1 MKNNGSY
8 QIQKLPNGLQVVAA
22 PLKERMSAAVGIWVK
37 IGGRDETERLCGVS
51 HFLEH
56 MVFKGTKTRSADKI
70 KESVEGVGGTLNA
83 FTGEEYTCFLA
94 KIAHRHFDDVFDVLA
109 DMVKNATITQ
119 KDLTKERT
127 VILEEIKMTQDQPAQ
142 LVEEVLS
149 EMMWPGHALGRPL
162 AGSHETVSALSRQD
176 LTAYRDR
183 HYQPNLITVA
193 AAGAVS
199 PERVARAAQ
208 KHFGSIKN
216 IAEKKMDPFI
226 GLQREPK
233 VRVHY
238 KKTEQTHLSIGIHAV
253 HKNHPDEYALD
264 ILSVVLGGNMSSR
277 LFNEVREKRGLAYDI
292 GSYVK
297 KYQETG
303 AFGVDAGVDNKK
315 IGEAVRII
323 LKELRK
329 TAQKDVTEPEFKR
342 AKEFYLGQMEL
353 GLENSMNHMLWIGES
368 AVSLG
373 RCRTPE
379 EVLRAVRKV
388 SIGDLKRVAR
398 NVFKSEHLNLAVVGP
413 HREALSSDLSRVL
426 SSSF

>member
-1 MKNNGSY
+1 
-8 QIQKLPNGLQVVAA
+8 
-22 PLKERMSAAVGIWVK
+22 
-37 IGGRDETERLCGVS
+37 
-51 HFLEH
+51 
-56 MVFKGTKTRSADKI
+56 TRSADKI
-70 KESVEGVGGTLNA
+70 KESVEGVGGSLNA

-94 KIAHRHFDDVFDVLA
+94 KVAHRHFDDVFDVLA

-119 KDLTKERT
+119 KDLTKERA

-162 AGSHETVSALSRQD
+162 AGSHETVSGLSRQD
-176 LTAYRDR
+176 LITYRDR

-193 AAGAVS
+193 AAGAVTR
-199 PERVARAAQ
+199 EKVTRAAQ

-226 GLQREPK
+226 GLQSRPK
-233 VRVHY
+233 VKVRY

-253 HKNHPDEYALD
+253 HKSHPDEYALD

-323 LKELRK
+323 LKELHK
-329 TAQKDVTEPEFKR
+329 TVQKEVTGPEFMR

-388 SIGDLKRVAR
+388 SIADLRRVAR
-398 NVFKSEHLNLAVVGP
+398 NVFKPEHLNLAVVGP
-413 HREALSSDLSRVL
+413 HREALESDLSRAL